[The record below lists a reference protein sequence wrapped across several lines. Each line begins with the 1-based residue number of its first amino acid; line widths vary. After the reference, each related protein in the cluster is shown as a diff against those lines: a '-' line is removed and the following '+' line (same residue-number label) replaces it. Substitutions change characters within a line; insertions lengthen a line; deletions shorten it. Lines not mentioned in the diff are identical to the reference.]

1 MVCNQKGKADLQSS
15 ILRVHAKIQ
24 ECAVIFPK
32 PVPHSAPVF
41 HPQTWSKPPLGTIK
55 INFDAATS
63 NSKAAL
69 AVMARDCRG
78 AVMKVWA
85 KVTSKRSPLQGE
97 AEALLWAVQLAS
109 RERWFSVTFEGD
121 CKVCLDGVLKHKGS
135 PDWVIESLIFDI
147 IFAVESFLACS
158 FAWVNRSCN
167 NATRVAAKF
176 AIESNMSCFFILSN
190 LPPSIVDS
198 CKKDAPLCFLVS

>member
-1 MVCNQKGKADLQSS
+1 MEEIWYTRNMVCNHKGNADLQSS

-69 AVMARDCRG
+69 AVMARDY
-78 AVMKVWA
+78 
-85 KVTSKRSPLQGE
+85 
-97 AEALLWAVQLAS
+97 
-109 RERWFSVTFEGD
+109 
-121 CKVCLDGVLKHKGS
+121 
-135 PDWVIESLIFDI
+135 
-147 IFAVESFLACS
+147 
-158 FAWVNRSCN
+158 
-167 NATRVAAKF
+167 
-176 AIESNMSCFFILSN
+176 
-190 LPPSIVDS
+190 
-198 CKKDAPLCFLVS
+198 